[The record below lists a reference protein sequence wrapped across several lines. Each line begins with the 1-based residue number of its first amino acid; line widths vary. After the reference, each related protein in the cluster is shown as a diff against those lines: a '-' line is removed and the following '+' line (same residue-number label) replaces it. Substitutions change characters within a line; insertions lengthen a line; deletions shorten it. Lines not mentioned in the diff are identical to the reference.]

1 MALTLL
7 MSPTIP
13 LTSVAVAIFYVM
25 YSSSDKDYISLIKS
39 SPNGELKMII

>member
-13 LTSVAVAIFYVM
+13 LISVAVAIFYGM
-25 YSSSDKDYISLIKS
+25 YSSSDRDYISLIKFGS
-39 SPNGELKMII
+39 NGELKMII